1 MGGFEINEAPSPFFE
16 IDADI
21 DSRQCNRIHSEIDEL
36 GLVILVF
43 DVGTTQ
49 ETRLN
54 VKKQILD
61 FVRSITSKK
70 FKIGVVKEM
79 MLDEFGQSNEN
90 KEYLHI
96 GSLTG
101 EFRVATYI
109 QQESTLE
116 KEAN

>member
-1 MGGFEINEAPSPFFE
+1 MKPQAFSAFFE

-21 DSRQCNRIHSEIDEL
+21 DSSVNLICNRIHSEIDEL

-79 MLDEFGQSNEN
+79 MLDEFRSIQRKQG
-90 KEYLHI
+90 I
-96 GSLTG
+96 P
-101 EFRVATYI
+101 TYWYY
-109 QQESTLE
+109 
-116 KEAN
+116 